1 MGSFAEVLS
10 EAARREVDDTRAA
23 SPFAD
28 AVRAFEDRVATAT
41 YAAVSGWSAGGRSRR
56 EENASLYAS
65 ASRGRPRVRAQG
77 LSGDC

>member
-1 MGSFAEVLS
+1 MGSFAEMLS

-28 AVRAFEDRVATAT
+28 AVRAFEDRVAIAT
-41 YAAVSGWSAGGRSRR
+41 YAAVSGWGSEKRSRGHQT
-56 EENASLYAS
+56 
-65 ASRGRPRVRAQG
+65 ASRYAAASGRRKPPVAHG

>member
-41 YAAVSGWSAGGRSRR
+41 YAAVSGWGSSGRSRVGQT
-56 EENASLYAS
+56 ASHYAA
-65 ASRGRPRVRAQG
+65 ASRRPTPARVHG
-77 LSGDC
+77 LSDDC

>member
-10 EAARREVDDTRAA
+10 EAARRDVDDTRAA

-41 YAAVSGWSAGGRSRR
+41 HATVSGWAVRVDGRSART
-56 EENASLYAS
+56 ASRYAS
-65 ASRGRPRVRAQG
+65 VAAATLR
-77 LSGDC
+77 

>member
-1 MGSFAEVLS
+1 MGSFAEMLS

-41 YAAVSGWSAGGRSRR
+41 YAAVAGWASEKRGRGEQTASHYAAASRR
-56 EENASLYAS
+56 
-65 ASRGRPRVRAQG
+65 RAPPVVHG

>member
-41 YAAVSGWSAGGRSRR
+41 HATVSGWGAHRDGRSALT
-56 EENASLYAS
+56 ASRYAS
-65 ASRGRPRVRAQG
+65 VALGTLR
-77 LSGDC
+77 

>member
-10 EAARREVDDTRAA
+10 DATRREVDDTRAA

-41 YAAVSGWSAGGRSRR
+41 YATVSGFAAGERR
-56 EENASLYAS
+56 QAERNASLYAA
-65 ASRGRPRVRAQG
+65 ASRRRSPPVVHG

>member
-23 SPFAD
+23 SPFAE

-41 YAAVSGWSAGGRSRR
+41 YAAVSGWAAAQRSRGAQT
-56 EENASLYAS
+56 ASHYAA
-65 ASRGRPRVRAQG
+65 ASRRRSPAVAHG